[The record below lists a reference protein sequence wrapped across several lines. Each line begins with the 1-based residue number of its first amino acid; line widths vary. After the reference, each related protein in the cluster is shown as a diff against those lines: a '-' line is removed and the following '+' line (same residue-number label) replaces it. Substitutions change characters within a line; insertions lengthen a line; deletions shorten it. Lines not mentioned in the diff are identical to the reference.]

1 MATEISCSRSDKSG
15 GSVSWDFVATIFK
28 PSKDVRE
35 EILQKTGKVQN
46 ADRLD

>member
-15 GSVSWDFVATIFK
+15 GLDSWDFAGTILK
-28 PSKDVRE
+28 PSKAFRE
-35 EILQKTGKVQN
+35 EILQKMGKVQN